1 MTLRLRKPVHAGL
14 ERARQSGVRIGR
26 RRRIFDRGH
35 VLELRRQGL
44 SFRQIAPEL
53 RLGEGTFTDGRGC

>member
-1 MTLRLRKPVHAGL
+1 
-14 ERARQSGVRIGR
+14 
-26 RRRIFDRGH
+26 
-35 VLELRRQGL
+35 LELRQQGL